1 MRRTTLATTPRHHQ
15 YLMKLW
21 RVHRVAELGLSLGQL
36 GSLGQ
41 QRHESLLHL
50 GVSKDGD
57 QGFAGNGCR
66 QIDYKH
72 SIQSMQL
79 LQIIAHLY
87 YY

>member
-1 MRRTTLATTPRHHQ
+1 
-15 YLMKLW
+15 MKLW
-21 RVHRVAELGLSLGQL
+21 RVHRVAELGLGLGQL

-41 QRHESLLHL
+41 QRYESLLHL

-57 QGFAGNGCR
+57 HSFAGNGCR

-72 SIQSMQL
+72 SMQSMQL
-79 LQIIAHLY
+79 LQFIAHLY